1 MAQKQRQIAT
11 DEQKGKERFETFK
24 SVIAR
29 YKDAMAAGFY
39 LEAIT
44 LMESIIGDRLE
55 CYLHR
60 NIESVDYSFST
71 LGRLIEGLK
80 KVDSTSPL
88 VNKITKW
95 KNQRNALLHE
105 MAKIE
110 DGKYVDFAAKYNIAK
125 QCAEEGLALFRE
137 IDKLCMK

>member
-1 MAQKQRQIAT
+1 MLFTLEVLQIPL
-11 DEQKGKERFETFK
+11 
-24 SVIAR
+24 SPP
-29 YKDAMAAGFY
+29 MAAGFY

-88 VNKITKW
+88 VNKITNW

-110 DGKYVDFAAKYNIAK
+110 DNNYSDFTSKYSVAK
-125 QCAEEGLALFRE
+125 QCAEDGLVLFRE